1 MAAVTHI
8 TVLYFAHLRE
18 QLGLASEALTLEG
31 QDWTIARLQE
41 HLRARGGVYAQA
53 LANGKAVRAAL
64 NQTMVSETA
73 LITDMAEIAFF
84 PPVTGG

>member
-1 MAAVTHI
+1 MAAVTYI

-18 QLGLASEALTLEG
+18 QLGVNSEVVVLEG
-31 QDWTIARLQE
+31 QDWTIARLRE
-41 HLRARGGVYAQA
+41 YLRARGGAYAQA
-53 LANGKAVRAAL
+53 LANGKAVRVAL

-73 LITDMAEIAFF
+73 LITDTAEIAFF

>member
-1 MAAVTHI
+1 MAAVTYI
-8 TVLYFAHLRE
+8 TILYFAHLRE
-18 QLGLASEALTLEG
+18 QLGVSSEAVTLEG
-31 QDWTIARLQE
+31 QDWTVARLRE
-41 HLRARGGVYAQA
+41 YLRARGGVYAQA

-73 LITDMAEIAFF
+73 LITDTAEIAFF